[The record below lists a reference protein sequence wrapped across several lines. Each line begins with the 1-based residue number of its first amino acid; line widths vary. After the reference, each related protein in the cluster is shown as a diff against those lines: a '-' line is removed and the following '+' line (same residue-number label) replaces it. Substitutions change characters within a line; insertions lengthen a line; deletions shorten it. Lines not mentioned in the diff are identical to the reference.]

1 MPAATTVLVE
11 SLDADGRE
19 EFARTS
25 TLSRGGCGFLSPEP
39 LDEGTA
45 VRLLIAAGSEVIRA
59 RCRVVYSVEIDSG
72 YEVGVEF
79 VQITPEDETALDR
92 LLEGPRARGREP

>member
-1 MPAATTVLVE
+1 ME
-11 SLDADGRE
+11 SLDADGTE

-25 TLSRGGCGFLSPEP
+25 SLSEGGCGFLSPEP

-59 RCRVVYSVEIDSG
+59 RCRVVYCLEVDSEH
-72 YEVGVEF
+72 EVGVDF
-79 VQITPEDETALDR
+79 VQITPEDGEALDR
-92 LLEGPRARGREP
+92 LLANPRAGGPRP